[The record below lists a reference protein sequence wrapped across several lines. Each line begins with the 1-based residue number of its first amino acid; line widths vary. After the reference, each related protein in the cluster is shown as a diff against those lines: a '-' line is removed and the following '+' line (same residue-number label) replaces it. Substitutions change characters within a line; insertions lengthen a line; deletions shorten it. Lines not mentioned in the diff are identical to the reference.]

1 MTQRTLHRSQS
12 DLDTLKK
19 QVVIETYRSHGPG
32 GQRKN
37 KTETAVRLR
46 HVPTGITVTATE
58 QRFQSQ
64 NLRLAFERLRER
76 LHLLQRRKRPRIPTK
91 ASPKSIEKRIGEKK
105 LRAGKKKLRK
115 TVEKDRLFED

>member
-1 MTQRTLHRSQS
+1 M
-12 DLDTLKK
+12 TLKK

-76 LHLLQRRKRPRIPTK
+76 LRGLQRRRRPRIPTK
-91 ASPKSIEKRIGEKK
+91 ASLKSIEKRIGEKK
-105 LRAGKKKLRK
+105 LHAGKKKLRK
-115 TVEKDRLFED
+115 TVEKDRLFEE

>member
-1 MTQRTLHRSQS
+1 MTQQTLHRSQS
-12 DLDTLKK
+12 GLDTLKK
-19 QVVIETYRSHGPG
+19 QVVIETYRSQGPG

-46 HVPTGITVTATE
+46 HIPTGITVTATE

-64 NLRLAFERLRER
+64 NLRVAFERLRER
-76 LHLLQRRKRPRIPTK
+76 LHRLQRRKRPRILTV
-91 ASPKSIEKRIGEKK
+91 ASLKSIEKRIGEKK
-105 LRAGKKKLRK
+105 LLAGKKKLRK